1 MQFSHILQLRSSGT
15 LKLKFNKMNTLKFKT
30 TIKCGG
36 CIATVTPFLNKIEG
50 ISSWSV
56 DTNSPD
62 KILTVETEN
71 VTTDEIISILKSA
84 GYQAQPIP

>member
-1 MQFSHILQLRSSGT
+1 
-15 LKLKFNKMNTLKFKT
+15 MNTLRFKT

-36 CIATVTPFLNKIEG
+36 CIATVTPFLNKIDG
-50 ISSWSV
+50 ISNWSV

-71 VTTDEIISILKSA
+71 VNPEEITNTLKTA
-84 GYQAQPIP
+84 GYQANLI

>member
-1 MQFSHILQLRSSGT
+1 VQYDFQTELLY
-15 LKLKFNKMNTLKFKT
+15 KFKIKIMNTLKFKT

-50 ISSWSV
+50 ISKWSV

-62 KILTVETEN
+62 KILTIETESASPE
-71 VTTDEIISILKSA
+71 EITNMLKTA
-84 GYQAQPIP
+84 GYQANLI